1 MRRAEKSQSEFFH
14 NLAASAFSGA
24 IGITLFNPL
33 DCLRVRWQVA
43 GPSCPARGTSGGS
56 VARFGYS
63 IVQHEGLVRGLWAP
77 GLAANVGGVAVCNGV
92 RFAVY
97 PLVRDA
103 LDEVRHAVA
112 VRARARRACAGHPVA
127 SASLPT
133 LLPRSRQ
140 RGAGHPEVAAALPT
154 LLPRSRHRGS
164 SSRTPT
170 AERVR
175 VGGSGYVTCSPPPA
189 PF

>member
-63 IVQHEGLVRGLWAP
+63 IVRHEGLVRGLWAP

-112 VRARARRACAGHPVA
+112 VRARAGVRWPPCGFCVPPHPPSSQPSTRRWPSRGCCCP
-127 SASLPT
+127 PQ
-133 LLPRSRQ
+133 PRPSQPSPRKQ
-140 RGAGHPEVAAALPT
+140 QPYADRGA
-154 LLPRSRHRGS
+154 S
-164 SSRTPT
+164 SCWRI
-170 AERVR
+170 
-175 VGGSGYVTCSPPPA
+175 G
-189 PF
+189 